1 MAEAPA
7 PVPLPADHVA
17 LSEPSKTSH
26 NIFLQA
32 ATKEW
37 MFKATLGDSYPN
49 TVSKTWRDSN
59 TSQGVVELVEGEFK
73 GLKEMIGRAKRRGS
87 MTEREYLTLATV
99 LYPGDD
105 VISQDKIGLQ
115 DMLKK
120 DYVSKEN
127 KVKLNGYLDRV
138 IPPESNENAFISFAG
153 EQFQVLKDLKPNEK
167 KELMLQLV
175 VQDVIQAMDQYGVT
189 TREDLVRILDE
200 MVSHRGGPQGYD
212 FQRFADMQTAE
223 SQKMSAA
230 AIAKTEAALTK
241 IEVARAAAE
250 TPPKPDSGAA
260 VTQQMADKI
269 RKEAAQREQLNK
281 IIFLTSLG
289 VDTASLKPE
298 EIASL
303 QSLSSDDF
311 VFEALRLVQTQAQA
325 KLAAQQDE
333 HEPVYPLVKVIQELE
348 AKWAKDDAEFKVK
361 IDALKAEDEKSKQK
375 LEAQREEIRKM
386 SQAELKVKL
395 ARLEQELQEEWQ
407 KLQDNL

>member
-167 KELMLQLV
+167 KNSCCNLLFKMSFKLW
-175 VQDVIQAMDQYGVT
+175 IS
-189 TREDLVRILDE
+189 
-200 MVSHRGGPQGYD
+200 MVSQP
-212 FQRFADMQTAE
+212 E
-223 SQKMSAA
+223 
-230 AIAKTEAALTK
+230 K
-241 IEVARAAAE
+241 IW
-250 TPPKPDSGAA
+250 
-260 VTQQMADKI
+260 
-269 RKEAAQREQLNK
+269 
-281 IIFLTSLG
+281 
-289 VDTASLKPE
+289 
-298 EIASL
+298 
-303 QSLSSDDF
+303 
-311 VFEALRLVQTQAQA
+311 
-325 KLAAQQDE
+325 
-333 HEPVYPLVKVIQELE
+333 LE
-348 AKWAKDDAEFKVK
+348 Y
-361 IDALKAEDEKSKQK
+361 
-375 LEAQREEIRKM
+375 
-386 SQAELKVKL
+386 
-395 ARLEQELQEEWQ
+395 
-407 KLQDNL
+407 